1 MQRDSKSPK
10 KLFRILIAAGVF
22 LILAALLSLLVGL
35 QAKRLAGI
43 GTVRPPVIMN
53 QAAPQLALTSLQGNP
68 VSLADFGGKVI
79 LVNNWA
85 TWCPPCQAELP
96 ELQAY
101 YQAHARQGF
110 VIVGIESG
118 EPAATVSGF
127 VHRLGLTFP
136 IWLDPDG
143 TAVDA
148 FENLSLPSSYLVD
161 QQGVLRLSWTG
172 QVNLDTLEKYITP
185 LLEK

>member
-1 MQRDSKSPK
+1 MQRDSKSPTT
-10 KLFRILIAAGVF
+10 LVRILIAAGICLVG
-22 LILAALLSLLVGL
+22 AALLSLLVGL
-35 QAKRLAGI
+35 QANRLAGT
-43 GTVRPPVIMN
+43 GTNRPPVVMH

-68 VSLADFGGKVI
+68 VSLADFRGKVI

-101 YQAHARQGF
+101 YQAHAKQGF

-143 TAVDA
+143 TALDA
-148 FENLSLPSSYLVD
+148 FENMSLPSSYLMD
-161 QQGVLRLSWTG
+161 QKGVLRMSWTG
-172 QVNLDTLEKYITP
+172 QINQDTLEKYVTP